1 MAIIGGHD
9 QILLLP
15 YRRIGSVDVFQAFEK
30 GRYLGR
36 MDLEIDPISKKAG
49 LVSNAYIPVTAD
61 INADPVVD
69 KIVAQYHDRM
79 DKKYKEVIGQ
89 SSVFLDA
96 EREKIRYEETNLG
109 DFLTDIMRESSGA
122 QIALLNSGSIRA
134 SIDSGPITVED
145 VFKTVP
151 FVDEI
156 VLIDIN
162 GKELLQALTR
172 SVKGKREDEDGGF
185 LHVSG
190 IYFMIRGHN
199 VENVR
204 VGEDLTP
211 LDPGKV
217 YRIAVNDFLAS
228 GGDGY
233 KIFAEKPS
241 QYTGLSLRELVVD
254 IIRKR
259 GAVNARVGGRIV
271 RK

>member
-1 MAIIGGHD
+1 
-9 QILLLP
+9 
-15 YRRIGSVDVFQAFEK
+15 
-30 GRYLGR
+30 
-36 MDLEIDPISKKAG
+36 
-49 LVSNAYIPVTAD
+49 
-61 INADPVVD
+61 
-69 KIVAQYHDRM
+69 M
-79 DKKYKEVIGQ
+79 DKKFKEVIGQ
-89 SSVFLDA
+89 STVFLDA

-109 DFLTDIMRESSGA
+109 NLVTDIMRKYSGA

-151 FVDEI
+151 FANEI
-156 VLIDIN
+156 VLIELN

-190 IYFMIRGHN
+190 IRFVIREYN

-204 VGEDLTP
+204 VGENLDP
-211 LDPGKV
+211 LDLGKV
-217 YRIAVNDFLAS
+217 YRVAVNDFLAS

-233 KIFAEKPS
+233 EVFAEKS
-241 QYTGLSLRELVVD
+241 LLFTGLPLRALVVD

-259 GAVNARVGGRIV
+259 GIVNARVEGRIV